1 MSTTHHE
8 DGYARTPKK
17 AALASWIG
25 SVLEYYDFFIYGTAA
40 ALVFG
45 KVFFPESDPATGT
58 LLSFATYGVGYV
70 ARPIGAF
77 FMGHIGD
84 KYGRKRVLILTVTMM
99 GLSTFLV
106 GCLPSY
112 NSIGLWAPALLVVLR
127 LMQGFSA
134 SGEQASA
141 NSLTLEHA
149 PEHRRAF
156 FSSFTLSGTQAGLI
170 IATAVYLP
178 IGTLPDD
185 QLLTWGW
192 RIPFWLSAFVVLAG
206 VLIRRRLEETPAF
219 QAEASDDSIPKLP
232 LAMLWA
238 DHRAD
243 VAARGARGD
252 GLHGEHDLRRLR
264 AQLRGRHKG
273 LDRTTMLWVSIVT
286 NVVALAALPAWAILS
301 DRVGRK
307 QVFIFGAI
315 GSGALMFAYLGAIS
329 NGSWPLIFALRR
341 PHVRARLQRHERHPA
356 RPLRRDVPD
365 PRAALGHGDRHADR
379 LRDRRLRADRGRR
392 DRGRRAERLG
402 AGRRLRAGLQ
412 PDRRRRRRDDARDL
426 QGAARGARAQGG
438 ALPADRRAAVAARAH
453 RGRRELGRN

>member
-1 MSTTHHE
+1 VSTTHHE
-8 DGYARTPKK
+8 DGFARTPKK

-70 ARPIGAF
+70 ARPVGAF
-77 FMGHIGD
+77 FMGHLGD

-219 QAEASDDSIPKLP
+219 QAEASEDAVPKIP
-232 LAMLWA
+232 LAVLWA

-243 VAARGARGD
+243 VVRVALAALASTVSTIFAVYA
-252 GLHGEHDLRRLR
+252 LNFAVETH
-264 AQLRGRHKG
+264 G

-286 NVVALAALPAWAILS
+286 NVIALAALPAWAMLS

-307 QVFIFGAI
+307 KVFIFGAV
-315 GSGALMFAYLGAIS
+315 GSGALMFAYLGAIA
-329 NGSWPLIFALRR
+329 NGSWPLIFAT
-341 PHVRARLQRHERHPA
+341 
-356 RPLRRDVPD
+356 
-365 PRAALGHGDRHADR
+365 AALMSGVVYSAMNGIQPALYGEMFPTRVR
-379 LRDRRLRADRGRR
+379 LSGTAIGTQI
-392 DRGRRAERLG
+392 GFAIGGFAPTAAAAIEG
-402 AGRRLRAGLQ
+402 EGPNGWVPVAGYVLLSSLIAS
-412 PDRRRRRRDDARDL
+412 
-426 QGAARGARAQGG
+426 
-438 ALPADRRAAVAARAH
+438 AAVATTRETFRVPLA
-453 RGRRELGRN
+453 ELGRKASRFRAAATPPSPRERTGAGVS

>member
-1 MSTTHHE
+1 VSTTSH
-8 DGYARTPKK
+8 DGGPARTPKK

-45 KVFFPESDPATGT
+45 QVFFPESDPATGT

-84 KYGRKRVLILTVTMM
+84 KFGRKRVLILTVTMM
-99 GLSTFLV
+99 GVSTFLV

-112 NSIGLWAPALLVVLR
+112 DSIGLWAPALLVVLR

-149 PEHRRAF
+149 PDHRRGF
-156 FSSFTLSGTQAGLI
+156 FTSFTLSGTQAGLI
-170 IATAVYLP
+170 IATAVFLP
-178 IGTLPDD
+178 IGTLPDE

-206 VLIRRRLEETPAF
+206 VLIRRKLEETPAF
-219 QAEASDDSIPKLP
+219 QAEEKENAVAKIPM
-232 LAMLWA
+232 AVLWS

-243 VAARGARGD
+243 VVRVALAAMASTVSTIFAVYALNFAVD
-252 GLHGEHDLRRLR
+252 G
-264 AQLRGRHKG
+264 KG

-286 NVVALAALPAWAILS
+286 NVIALAALPAWAILS
-301 DRVGRK
+301 DRIGRK
-307 QVFIFGAI
+307 PVFIFGAI
-315 GSGALMFAYLGAIS
+315 GSGALMFAYLGAIDS
-329 NGSWPLIFALRR
+329 KSWPLIFITAVFMSGIVYSAMNGIQPSLYGEMFPTR
-341 PHVRARLQRHERHPA
+341 VRLSGTAIGTQIGFAIGGFGPTA
-356 RPLRRDVPD
+356 A
-365 PRAALGHGDRHADR
+365 AALEGDGPNGW
-379 LRDRRLRADRGRR
+379 LPV
-392 DRGRRAERLG
+392 
-402 AGRRLRAGLQ
+402 AGYVLLTS
-412 PDRRRRRRDDARDL
+412 L
-426 QGAARGARAQGG
+426 IAA
-438 ALPADRRAAVAARAH
+438 AAVATTKETFKVPLDDLGGKPPRF
-453 RGRRELGRN
+453 RPKVTPPPRERTGAGVG

>member
-1 MSTTHHE
+1 VSTTHHD
-8 DGYARTPKK
+8 DGFARTPKK

-45 KVFFPESDPATGT
+45 QVFFPESDPATGT

-70 ARPIGAF
+70 ARPVGAF

-84 KYGRKRVLILTVTMM
+84 KFGRKRVLLLTVTMM
-99 GLSTFLV
+99 GVSTFLV

-112 NSIGLWAPALLVVLR
+112 DSIGLWAPVLLVVLR

-149 PEHRRAF
+149 PDHRRAF

-170 IATAVYLP
+170 IATAVFLP

-192 RIPFWLSAFVVLAG
+192 RIPFWLSAIVVFAG
-206 VLIRRRLEETPAF
+206 VMIRRRLEETPAF
-219 QAEASDDSIPKLP
+219 QAEVSEDAVPKIP
-232 LAMLWA
+232 LAVLWA
-238 DHRAD
+238 DYRAD
-243 VAARGARGD
+243 VIRVALAAMASTVSTIFAVYA
-252 GLHGEHDLRRLR
+252 LNFAVETN
-264 AQLRGRHKG
+264 G

-286 NVVALAALPAWAILS
+286 NVIALAALPAWAILS

-307 QVFIFGAI
+307 KVFIFGAI

-329 NGSWPLIFALRR
+329 DGSWPLIFIS
-341 PHVRARLQRHERHPA
+341 
-356 RPLRRDVPD
+356 
-365 PRAALGHGDRHADR
+365 
-379 LRDRRLRADRGRR
+379 
-392 DRGRRAERLG
+392 
-402 AGRRLRAGLQ
+402 
-412 PDRRRRRRDDARDL
+412 
-426 QGAARGARAQGG
+426 G
-438 ALPADRRAAVAARAH
+438 ALMSGVVYSAMNGIQPALYGEMFPTRVRLSGTAIGTQIGFAIGGFAPTAAAAIEGDGPNGWMPVAGYVLLSSLIASVAVATTRETFKVPLE
-453 RGRRELGRN
+453 ELGRKAPRFRQTTPTPPRERTGAGVG